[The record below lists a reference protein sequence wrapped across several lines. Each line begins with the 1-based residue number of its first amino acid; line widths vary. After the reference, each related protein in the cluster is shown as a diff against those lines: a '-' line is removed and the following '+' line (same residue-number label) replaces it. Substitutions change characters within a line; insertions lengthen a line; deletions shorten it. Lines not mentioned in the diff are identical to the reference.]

1 MRFSKFFQTMLL
13 ITALAI
19 IYIYMQNKIYELAY
33 RGKVKEKQIIK
44 LSEING
50 VLAYEILRMKSAHNL
65 GDKLLSANSSLKFRD
80 PQNIVQLVA
89 SDAPAEGPLQAVSV
103 SRHENPLLNLL
114 APRSAEAQDHENIVF
129 RPWAKKR

>member
-33 RGKVKEKQIIK
+33 RGKVKEKQIVK

-50 VLAYEILRMKSAHNL
+50 VLAYEILRMKSADHL

-80 PQNIVQLVA
+80 PQNVVLLVS
-89 SDAPAEGPLQAVSV
+89 SDAPVEGNLPLVSV
-103 SRHENPLLNLL
+103 SRHENPLMHLL
-114 APRSAEAQDHENIVF
+114 SPRSAEAQDNENIVF